1 MNSTHTQL
9 HGRTVGSD
17 DRRRWIKRKPANEID
32 EQRHEPAHQGRP
44 HVRAVDSAGIVVRF
58 VQQRDSLAQRNTRGG
73 HSITQESTS
82 IDYEIYRNMNTHICT
97 VCVSGGWCRMLVSN
111 VSPPLG
117 DSSKKLENSTCFT
130 CRTAREDFVRGQR
143 YAVGSLNGEVRE
155 GGETKSWKKKK
166 L

>member
-58 VQQRDSLAQRNTRGG
+58 VQQRDSLAQRNTDL
-73 HSITQESTS
+73 IVWAQA
-82 IDYEIYRNMNTHICT
+82 
-97 VCVSGGWCRMLVSN
+97 
-111 VSPPLG
+111 
-117 DSSKKLENSTCFT
+117 KKLIKMSPGAPFQII
-130 CRTAREDFVRGQR
+130 F
-143 YAVGSLNGEVRE
+143 
-155 GGETKSWKKKK
+155 K
-166 L
+166 